1 MLPGSRAAIQDK
13 YIIQQELPSG
23 LLGPTMLVVSKETG
37 TLLVCKV
44 CHKSFIPKLQS
55 FRERLSLLNALKLPV
70 IVPYIDVIETD
81 DDFFLFREVIQTG
94 SLADFIQATDRI
106 HDRTIMTIWHML
118 VDTFQ
123 RLHAHGLFP
132 SSVRPN
138 NIFIES
144 DTSLRIT
151 DLYELRSDVSWALHT
166 PDPSH
171 LAFLAPEFFDGSAPS
186 SHYSDV
192 WSLGVILVY
201 LRRRTLPWSTK
212 NIFLMVKS
220 MQDGGA
226 RGAAG
231 DEIEAMAR
239 AILVQDVTKRPP
251 IGVCGDPARLRAMAG
266 SQKPSTFRQSGQTL
280 ITATKLNSSRSVPGC
295 SRAITSRDRT
305 YTVRSRLVQG
315 ACSPRLCPFATPI
328 VV

>member
-1 MLPGSRAAIQDK
+1 MIGVEYKHNFKFIVIGS
-13 YIIQQELPSG
+13 SG
-23 LLGPTMLVVSKETG
+23 VGKTSLLKRLIDDQFSPENTSTIGVECLSTVMEIDGQP
-37 TLLVCKV
+37 
-44 CHKSFIPKLQS
+44 IKLQIWDTAGQEK
-55 FRERLSLLNALKLPV
+55 FRSIAKS
-70 IVPYIDVIETD
+70 Y
-81 DDFFLFREVIQTG
+81 FR
-94 SLADFIQATDRI
+94 
-106 HDRTIMTIWHML
+106 
-118 VDTFQ
+118 
-123 RLHAHGLFP
+123 HA
-132 SSVRPN
+132 V
-138 NIFIES
+138 
-144 DTSLRIT
+144 
-151 DLYELRSDVSWALHT
+151 
-166 PDPSH
+166 
-171 LAFLAPEFFDGSAPS
+171 
-186 SHYSDV
+186 
-192 WSLGVILVY
+192 GVILVY

-251 IGVCGDPARLRAMAG
+251 ISVCGDPARLRAMAG